1 MKGYKCSILLGLL
14 LMVTLIGG
22 CAKNA
27 DDPDMKGMGTITV
40 CSREEGS
47 GTRAEFEKLLNV
59 SGEKSDASLD
69 STDALVKAVGKDQN
83 AIGYAAYHTALQNEN
98 VKVLAIDGVLPTDK
112 TIKSEKYALDREF
125 QLSYQEELSAPAAD
139 FLSYIMSAGQNIVTS
154 YAIPVKKAGTFLSDR
169 SEGDVTIEGSSSAAE
184 LLQALADDYRN
195 YNDKVKITIH
205 VTDSS
210 DGITKAMQK
219 KCDLAM
225 SSRSLK
231 DYEAEL
237 LESTVI
243 ARDGIAV
250 IVNGKNPLSGLSKTQ
265 LKRIYNK
272 ETTEWKHW
280 NGK

>member
-1 MKGYKCSILLGLL
+1 MKGYKQGVLLGLL
-14 LMVTLIGG
+14 LTVTLLGG
-22 CAKNA
+22 CTQNTN
-27 DDPDMKGMGTITV
+27 DPNMTGMGTITV

-47 GTRAEFEKLLNV
+47 GTRAEFEKQLNI
-59 SGEKSDASLD
+59 SGEKSDVSLD
-69 STDALVKAVGKDQN
+69 ATDTMIRAVGTDKN
-83 AIGYAAYHTALQNEN
+83 AIGYAAYHEALKNER
-98 VKVLAIDGVLPTDK
+98 VKILSVDGVLPTEE
-112 TIKSEKYALDREF
+112 TMKSGKYALNREF
-125 QLSYQEELSAPAAD
+125 QLSYQEDLSAPAAD
-139 FLSYIMSAGQNIVTS
+139 FLAYIMSAGQKIAAS

-169 SEGDVTIEGSSSAAE
+169 SEGTVTIEGSSSAAE
-184 LLQALADDYRN
+184 LLQALADDYHT
-195 YNDKVKITIH
+195 YNDKVKIMIY

-243 ARDGIAV
+243 ATDGIAV
-250 IVNGKNPLSGLSKTQ
+250 IVNEKNPLAGISKAQ

-272 ETTEWKHW
+272 ETTEWKDW

>member
-1 MKGYKCSILLGLL
+1 MKGYKRCGLL
-14 LMVTLIGG
+14 VLLLTTMLVGG
-22 CAKNA
+22 CAGSA
-27 DDPDMKGMGTITV
+27 DQPDMTGMGTITV

-59 SGEKSDASLD
+59 SGEKPDASLD
-69 STDALVKAVGKDQN
+69 STDVLVKAVGKDQN

-98 VKVLAIDGVLPTDK
+98 VKVLSIDGVLPTDE
-112 TIKSEKYALDREF
+112 TMKSGKYALNREF

-139 FLSYIMSAGQNIVTS
+139 FLAYIMSAGQKIVAA
-154 YAIPVKKAGTFLSDR
+154 YAVPVKKTGTFLSDR
-169 SEGDVTIEGSSSAAE
+169 SEGTVTIEGSSSAAE
-184 LLQALADDYRN
+184 LLQALADDYHT
-195 YNDKVKITIH
+195 YNDKVDITIH

-243 ARDGIAV
+243 ATDGIAV
-250 IVNGKNPLSGLSKTQ
+250 IVNEKNPLSGLSKAQ